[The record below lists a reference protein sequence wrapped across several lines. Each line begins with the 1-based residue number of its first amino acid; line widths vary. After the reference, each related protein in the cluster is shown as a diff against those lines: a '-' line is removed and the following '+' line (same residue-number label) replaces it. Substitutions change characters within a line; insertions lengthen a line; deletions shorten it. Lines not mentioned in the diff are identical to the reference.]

1 MNHETHIKLTDG
13 KVLTN
18 PIWALSIQAERAN
31 EYNLYDFQLS
41 LWKWLK
47 LLESKNIRFPARIK
61 QEYLYLLPNSELEA
75 YSPPNH
81 RVIGLVVEH
90 NSITDQKVGLVNP
103 LIVNINSRGW
113 VVSHTLPFQAGHIQ
127 DCLYRLLRESGLS
140 IVDRVP
146 ELTGFS
152 IREQLNELPTGSSM
166 HVAGLIA
173 VIDALNGKKSDLFR
187 SVCAIV
193 KPVENR
199 LESVESIDTKLKG
212 FRREYDKGSLLIRQ
226 RNCSE
231 GEKWDRLFE
240 TVWEVNTFA
249 DLAHHLIKA
258 NQLNAVLHLNP
269 FNKDSLE
276 SARSR
281 IRWLC
286 EEQKMHEALDFAER
300 LERTVNAGEEP
311 CLRVKQSVELELEE
325 LNRHLGRFDKAILH
339 SRNAV
344 ESIESLSNIS
354 CYQELYDAKI
364 RLGAALYD
372 GHEFQNAHDLLSPL
386 LGEIEENPQLVTAES
401 QYMLFNTLGR
411 VKVILGEHPSNWN
424 VLFEKSIRLQEIV
437 DTDNIARTRCYLIH
451 GLLRHHQLD
460 EAEREIQK
468 ASKSN
473 PDFYSHSFITFYIAD
488 LHRRLGKNTFEDTEF
503 EKLGNHVDGYLFGFY
518 LQATARQTCRK
529 VEDRVER
536 FLSAANEFNKE
547 AGQLDDFSLLRLF
560 SSFMEYSAALVQ
572 EKQDEATKT
581 HTAIIEF
588 LELEYASALRDYYQ
602 DLLPTPD
609 GTYEEMERVLLA
621 VPYF

>member
-1 MNHETHIKLTDG
+1 MNHESHIKLTDG

-47 LLESKNIRFPARIK
+47 LLESKNIRFPARVK
-61 QEYLYLLPNSELEA
+61 QEYLYLLPNAELEA
-75 YSPPNH
+75 YSPPDH

-140 IVDRVP
+140 IEDRVP

-226 RNCSE
+226 KYCSE
-231 GEKWDRLFE
+231 GEKWDSLFE

-249 DLAHHLIKA
+249 DLAHHLVNA

-276 SARSR
+276 SARTR

-311 CLRVKQSVELELEE
+311 FLRVQQSVELELEE

-572 EKQDEATKT
+572 EKQDEAVKT

-588 LELEYASALRDYYQ
+588 LERENASALRDYYQ
-602 DLLPTPD
+602 ELLPASD
-609 GTYEEMERVLLA
+609 GTYEEMEKVLSA
-621 VPYF
+621 IPYF

>member
-1 MNHETHIKLTDG
+1 MNHESHIKLTEG

-47 LLESKNIRFPARIK
+47 LLESKNIRFPARVK
-61 QEYLYLLPNSELEA
+61 QEYLYLLPNAELEA
-75 YSPPNH
+75 YSPPNY

-90 NSITDQKVGLVNP
+90 NSVTDKKIGLVNP

-140 IVDRVP
+140 IEDRVP

-173 VIDALNGKKSDLFR
+173 VIDALNGKKSNLFR

-212 FRREYDKGSLLIRQ
+212 FRREYGKGSLLIRQ
-226 RNCSE
+226 KNCSE
-231 GEKWDRLFE
+231 GEKWDSLFE

-249 DLAHHLIKA
+249 DLAHHLINA
-258 NQLNAVLHLNP
+258 NQLNAVLQLNP

-276 SARSR
+276 SARTR

-311 CLRVKQSVELELEE
+311 FLRVKQSVELELEE

-386 LGEIEENPQLVTAES
+386 LGEIEENPRLVTAES

-411 VKVILGEHPSNWN
+411 VKAILREHPSNWK
-424 VLFEKSIRLQEIV
+424 VLFEKSIKLQEIV

-451 GLLRHHQLD
+451 GLLRHDRLD
-460 EAEREIQK
+460 EAESELQK
-468 ASKSN
+468 ASNSN
-473 PDFYSHSFITFYIAD
+473 PDFYSHSFIKFYIAD

-503 EKLGNHVDGYLFGFY
+503 EKPGNHVEGYLFGFY

-572 EKQDEATKT
+572 GKQDEAVKS
-581 HTAIIEF
+581 HTAIIDF
-588 LELEYASALRDYYQ
+588 LKRENASALWDYYQ
-602 DLLPTPD
+602 ELLPAPD
-609 GTYEEMERVLLA
+609 GTYEEMERVLSA